1 MSLLKDDTD
10 PVVRIGKHKIKL
22 AWIVSAIGLIVT
34 FTAGWSASN
43 ATRNAREEDLAR
55 RVTAVEQ
62 GQAKADAEAKVRVE
76 QDNARWTLLFQRLT
90 RVETLMERQ
99 ARP

>member
-1 MSLLKDDTD
+1 MAPKQENE
-10 PVVRIGKHKIKL
+10 PVVQVGRQKIKL
-22 AWIVSAIGLIVT
+22 AWVVSSLAALVT
-34 FTAGWSASN
+34 FSAGWSASN

-62 GQAKADAEAKVRVE
+62 GQAKAEAEAKARLDRDD
-76 QDNARWTLLFQRLT
+76 QRWTLLFQRLT